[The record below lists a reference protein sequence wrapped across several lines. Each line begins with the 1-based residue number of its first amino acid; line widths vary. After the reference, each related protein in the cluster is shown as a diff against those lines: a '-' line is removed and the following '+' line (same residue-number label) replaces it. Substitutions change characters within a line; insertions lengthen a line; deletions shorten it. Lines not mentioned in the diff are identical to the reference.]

1 MVSPAQ
7 LAARNAGTAERDLA
21 RAAVGDLRQATMTIE
36 HIVRSGLATTPT
48 PLVERARVMLRRYFS
63 ACPWRIDDESALAA
77 LAGRGLGWQTLTL
90 DCGVNVS
97 FGWRGTGFR
106 VIAEPRIVDGAPLNQ
121 PSLSGQQDPTP
132 LHPFISLEASF
143 DGPVAV
149 ESKLQPRVIG
159 FLVGP
164 TTHSATTGWARRNDV
179 QMADSV
185 RRIFHV
191 NPNITGVHENH
202 GCYEVE
208 LCEAELWYDTL
219 AVVLTHVTHNLA
231 RPRPPC
237 SPTREETR
245 TRKEFLAHDLRSPRG
260 RILVRQS
267 VEARDPIVRE
277 LAVAAVA
284 IADPFSAP
292 TVWKRAISDYARNVR
307 RAAIRE
313 IVRHNHA
320 EVRPLLERALQ
331 DVDGYTRFKAIHGIA
346 AIGMGPSSRAL
357 DRVAR
362 DPDAR
367 VRVAA
372 AATLLGR
379 PPPD

>member
-1 MVSPAQ
+1 MVSHAQ
-7 LAARNAGTAERDLA
+7 LAARSAGTAERDAA
-21 RAAVGDLRQATMTIE
+21 RAAVGDLRQATMAIE
-36 HIVRSGLATTPT
+36 HIVRTALATTPT

-63 ACPWRIDDESALAA
+63 AGPWRIEDESALAA
-77 LAGRGLGWQTLTL
+77 LAGRGLGWQTLAL

-106 VIAEPRIVDGAPLNQ
+106 VIAQPLVFDGVPMTRPSGAGHKEQ
-121 PSLSGQQDPTP
+121 PTLY
-132 LHPFISLEASF
+132 PFISLEASF

-164 TTHSATTGWARRNDV
+164 TKHAATTGWARRDDLH
-179 QMADSV
+179 MADSV
-185 RRIFHV
+185 RAIFRV
-191 NPNITGVHENH
+191 SPDISGVHESH
-202 GCYEVE
+202 GCYEIE
-208 LCEAELWYDTL
+208 LHDPALWHDTL
-219 AVVLTHVTHNLA
+219 AVVLTHMTHNLA
-231 RPRPPC
+231 RPRPGC
-237 SPTREETR
+237 SPPREETR

-267 VEARDPIVRE
+267 VEARDPVVRE

-292 TVWKRAISDYARNVR
+292 AVWKRAISDYARNVR

-320 EVRPLLERALQ
+320 EMRPLLERALH

-362 DPDAR
+362 DPDGR
-367 VRVAA
+367 VRVTA

-379 PPPD
+379 PPPG